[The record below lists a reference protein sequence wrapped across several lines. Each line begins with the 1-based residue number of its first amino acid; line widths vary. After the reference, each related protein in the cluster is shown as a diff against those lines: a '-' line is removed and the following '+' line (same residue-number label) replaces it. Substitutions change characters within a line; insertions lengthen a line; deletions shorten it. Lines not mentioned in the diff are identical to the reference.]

1 MRKLTI
7 GAALL
12 AAVAVLSPSAVD
24 AGPPLDVTFEVPTTI
39 SEEGPTFGPFTASG
53 AAVDSGDM
61 CPSGDTIDLF
71 GRPSGGTPQ
80 GVNIQV
86 VKLFTCDDGSGSFV
100 VKLQVRIDRK
110 GDNFQW
116 VVLEGAGAYERL
128 HGVGDGVGFPTP
140 DGVFDV
146 YQGQL
151 HVD

>member
-7 GAALL
+7 GAALV
-12 AAVAVLSPSAVD
+12 AAVAVLSSSTVD

-53 AAVDSGDM
+53 AAVDVGDM

-71 GRPSGGTPQ
+71 GRSSGGTPQ
-80 GVNIQV
+80 GVNFQV

-116 VVLEGAGAYERL
+116 VVLDGSGAYERL

-146 YQGQL
+146 YQGRL
-151 HVD
+151 HID

>member
-1 MRKLTI
+1 MRKLII
-7 GAALL
+7 GAAV
-12 AAVAVLSPSAVD
+12 ATAVAALSSSPVD

-53 AAVDSGDM
+53 AAVDAGDM

-71 GRPSGGTPQ
+71 GRASGGTPR

-86 VKLFTCDDGSGSFV
+86 VKIFTCDDGSGSFI

-116 VVLEGAGAYERL
+116 VVLDGDGAYERL
-128 HGVGDGVGFPTP
+128 HGVGSGFGFPIP

-151 HVD
+151 HID